1 MQFAHLCC
9 VQVEKLQEQL
19 ASINVETPSPP
30 QIEDPPIHR
39 TSFYSHWN
47 GSSLFGG
54 SSTLQPSAS
63 PADAPQPPPLGP
75 SESLERA
82 PSHSLPLN
90 GSRTNSFRLSAAS
103 AMGMNGAP
111 SVGIHPSHQTSL
123 HEFPAASANS
133 ARHQSMGS
141 ESGDGLAKILS
152 RMSSM
157 GLGSRSPSPFH

>member
-1 MQFAHLCC
+1 M
-9 VQVEKLQEQL
+9 QVEKLQEQL
-19 ASINVETPSPP
+19 ASIKVETPSPP

-39 TSFYSHWN
+39 ASFYSHWN

-63 PADAPQPPPLGP
+63 PSDAPQPPPLGP

-82 PSHSLPLN
+82 PSHGLLLN
-90 GSRTNSFRLSAAS
+90 GSRTNSFRMNAAPL
-103 AMGMNGAP
+103 NGTQLA
-111 SVGIHPSHQTSL
+111 HQTSL
-123 HEFPAASANS
+123 HEFPAASANGQ
-133 ARHQSMGS
+133 RHQSMGS